1 MNKNNGKK
9 NIKYSFFGYNLYS
22 SSFAN
27 SPKHDLSQKQITEK
41 KSINN
46 NVSQGHIRFK
56 SDNISTKKSSKK
68 FSNIYLSPL
77 LNYNNKISS
86 ICLDEQEQTDTI
98 NEYLKVMVRIR
109 PPLPREIEFGIPFR
123 SISEVSS
130 DNKMIIIY
138 EYLGTSTNELFRQ
151 HEFIQNPS
159 MFQQHRF
166 TFDYIFDQ
174 DSTQLEIYQ
183 KAVKPSVQSLFDGY
197 NSTILAYGQTGT
209 GKTYTMEGFTLVP
222 FDDKRGVVPRV
233 IEDIFSYINNT
244 KEKNKEI
251 KFSIRTSYLQIYNEY
266 ISDLLIPQNK
276 NLNIRE
282 DKKKGIFVDGLSE
295 WIVNNSNEI
304 YTLLGKGSENRAI
317 ASTTMNEISSRS
329 HAIFIIILEQ
339 NTLEYDNNIR
349 KISKLNLVDLAGS
362 ERTRITGAKGKQ
374 LEESKKINKSLS
386 ALGNVINALTE
397 LKGNI
402 NHIPYRDS
410 KLTRL
415 LEDSLGGNCITT
427 MITMISP
434 CQNFI
439 SETLSSLS
447 FAKRA
452 KKLKN
457 RPVKNKE
464 INHQALMKQYEII
477 LKNLKDELIK
487 KEEIL
492 NDNNLMKQIKQLTE
506 DKNNIIKQ
514 LEITSQNYLK
524 EKEEKKKLEKKL
536 ETMKKDVNLNVNTKD
551 NLEIEKTPQFKSAL
565 EQKQEILL
573 KEFDNKLKQY
583 QNDNNNTEIERYK
596 NLILKQREIMSDLTK
611 KINEK
616 DESIIQLQEEKD
628 LLEKI
633 NEQQNNYI
641 SSLNKN
647 FKNLIEYCKENKE
660 KENDETLENYINVYK
675 KINNDISTK
684 SSLKEKKNQNI
695 KNYLPY
701 NYSLENN
708 PINNI
713 NNISSL
719 NSSMTS
725 INLNNDIEITL
736 LTPEEKIKELKTILQ
751 EKENEIKILKIFN
764 QKFLSNYCESNEGKI
779 NLAEIKHN
787 FKNGLELYSKMRE
800 IEEEKNK
807 IKKENEQ
814 LKEKMIEF
822 QNNIFKIHNILD
834 NIKSNKINNLETNNI
849 NKALDDI
856 NIIISQLINNN
867 IDNLIKENNN
877 NIQDDKNQFNQK
889 IQDIIKEKNENLMK
903 IANSLNNVQLIK
915 IKPKKKYDEKKFI
928 NKFINL
934 DK

>member
-1 MNKNNGKK
+1 MNKNNDKK
-9 NIKYSFFGYNLYS
+9 NLKYSFFGYNLYS

-27 SPKHDLSQKQITEK
+27 SPKHDLSQKQIIEK

-56 SDNISTKKSSKK
+56 SDNISSKKSNKK
-68 FSNIYLSPL
+68 ISDIYLSPL

-86 ICLDEQEQTDTI
+86 ICLDEQEQTDNN

-183 KAVKPSVQSLFDGY
+183 KAAKPSVKSLFDGY

-222 FDDKRGVVPRV
+222 FDDKRGLVPRV
-233 IEDIFSYINNT
+233 IEDIFLYINNI

-295 WIVNNSNEI
+295 WVVNNSNEI
-304 YTLLGKGSENRAI
+304 YTLLGKGTENRAI

-339 NTLEYDNNIR
+339 NTLGYDNNIR

-452 KKLKN
+452 KRIKN
-457 RPVKNKE
+457 RPIKNKE

-477 LKNLKDELIK
+477 LKNLKEELIK

-492 NDNNLMKQIKQLTE
+492 NENNLMKQIKQLTE

-524 EKEEKKKLEKKL
+524 EKEEKKNLEKKL
-536 ETMKKDVNLNVNTKD
+536 ETMINTKD

-573 KEFDNKLKQY
+573 QEFDNKLKQY
-583 QNDNNNTEIERYK
+583 QNDNKQSNNNTEIERYK

-616 DESIIQLQEEKD
+616 DESIVQLQEEKD
-628 LLEKI
+628 LLEKM

-647 FKNLIEYCKENKE
+647 FKNLIEYCKEKV
-660 KENDETLENYINVYK
+660 KENDEILENYMNIYK
-675 KINNDISTK
+675 KINNDISNKTNKNTK
-684 SSLKEKKNQNI
+684 K
-695 KNYLPY
+695 YLPY

-725 INLNNDIEITL
+725 INLNNDIEIAL
-736 LTPEEKIKELKTILQ
+736 LTPEEKIKELKGILQ

-779 NLAEIKHN
+779 NLSEIKHN
-787 FKNGLELYSKMRE
+787 FKNGFELYSKMKE
-800 IEEEKNK
+800 IEEEKNR

-834 NIKSNKINNLETNNI
+834 NIKSNNINNLETNNI
-849 NKALDDI
+849 NKALEDI

-877 NIQDDKNQFNQK
+877 SNVPKNNNEF
-889 IQDIIKEKNENLMK
+889 KNV
-903 IANSLNNVQLIK
+903 ILIFK
-915 IKPKKKYDEKKFI
+915 
-928 NKFINL
+928 
-934 DK
+934 